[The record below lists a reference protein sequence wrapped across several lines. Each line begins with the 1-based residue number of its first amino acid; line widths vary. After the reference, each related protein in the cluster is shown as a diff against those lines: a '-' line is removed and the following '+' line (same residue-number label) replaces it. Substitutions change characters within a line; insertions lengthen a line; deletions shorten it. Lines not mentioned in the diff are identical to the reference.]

1 MCWWWGGLQQGRWH
15 HYWVQGGQKGWYV
28 AAASFA
34 CTALF
39 QDHFTNAILLAE
51 LFQCIAWLW
60 KIAPVP
66 ICLSVLSGSPDA
78 KSLVALI
85 ASLAMLKSLGAQ
97 LSWCWNVP
105 GPFHCNDGCTD
116 MWWGFELS
124 RLARASHH
132 QCSPLVITICCSP
145 LIVVILF
152 IQTCTGAVPY
162 RLKSIISQEDCG
174 LSPICLIT
182 AFVDTLR

>member
-1 MCWWWGGLQQGRWH
+1 MCAKSLLCLCVDDEEDYSKAGDTIGVL
-15 HYWVQGGQKGWYV
+15 GGQKGWFV

-39 QDHFTNAILLAE
+39 QDHYANKIIMAE

-78 KSLVALI
+78 KSLAALI
-85 ASLAMLKSLGAQ
+85 VSLAMLKSLGAQ

-132 QCSPLVITICCSP
+132 QSAAL
-145 LIVVILF
+145 L
-152 IQTCTGAVPY
+152 
-162 RLKSIISQEDCG
+162 
-174 LSPICLIT
+174 LSPSAVLPWLLSFFLSKLALVPFHTDSRAYRKKI
-182 AFVDTLR
+182 VG